1 MKKYKSFQLFICQVG
16 FYLRQNRYAVM
27 CPGISFVC
35 CDPAVGAVFL
45 SCATLCFI
53 LLLLSLAQ
61 FFLHSTDKK
70 KKNLK
75 YKYCPV
81 SRKKQNTLKNRAFW
95 RFWQRIW
102 CLENE
107 KSCSLQKQLYLSEE
121 KLLGTSGS
129 VITGP
134 GLLSVPPGKH
144 RPFTAIASY
153 RLWVMCGR
161 QSCPHPSLD
170 ISLDVR
176 VRIILLLHPRYPT
189 SSALKGERL
198 KVLQTPSTS
207 PLSNRTSE
215 WASHLSAL
223 V

>member
-1 MKKYKSFQLFICQVG
+1 MLLF
-16 FYLRQNRYAVM
+16 
-27 CPGISFVC
+27 CPVLLYVLFC
-35 CDPAVGAVFL
+35 CFFL
-45 SCATLCFI
+45 LPNFFSI
-53 LLLLSLAQ
+53 LLI
-61 FFLHSTDKK
+61 K

-144 RPFTAIASY
+144 RPFTAS
-153 RLWVMCGR
+153 RSLL
-161 QSCPHPSLD
+161 PSLGYVWTSILSPSFLGHLFRCTNQDHLTPASQISYIFCSQGWKVKGPPNTIHITPVEQD
-170 ISLDVR
+170 IWVSF
-176 VRIILLLHPRYPT
+176 
-189 SSALKGERL
+189 
-198 KVLQTPSTS
+198 PS
-207 PLSNRTSE
+207 
-215 WASHLSAL
+215 
-223 V
+223 